1 MPPEKPPS
9 TVMNGPGIAGYPNIF
24 SALKVGGA
32 ICRNRVKYA
41 ACSVSNF
48 NTRDGS
54 ITDREYARMEVIA
67 RTGAGMITNQGAY
80 PDSEGAGKAY
90 YRQLSIAD
98 DQYIPGFRK
107 IADMLHR
114 GGAIAI
120 QQILHAGR
128 YGGIDLD
135 HCVQPSEVPQTLRHF
150 RPPRQMSRDDI
161 RRCVQDHCQA
171 SRRAMEAGFDGVE
184 ITAFMGYLLA
194 NFLSPFT
201 NRRTDEYGGSLEN
214 RGRFMVELL
223 DAIRE
228 AIGKDRLLIIRLN
241 GEELM
246 DERGGNSPPE
256 CIEFMKM
263 AEQAGADCISIVVG
277 WHESTRGALGRDVHD
292 DQWLPLAE
300 NASRAVK
307 IPVAFGPRFCDPV
320 KAEQALARGA
330 FGLWEVC
337 RPFLADPELLH
348 KVARDRLEEIRPCVG
363 GLLCLSRMFRN
374 LPYICAVNP
383 RLGHEVEPEYEL
395 RPARMRKKVL
405 VIGGGPGGL
414 ECAFIAAQR
423 GHSVVL
429 CEKSERLGG
438 QLLPASREIGGGR
451 IFVDLA
457 RYYETMLKKFNV
469 EVRLGTEV
477 TPQLCAQIAPD
488 VSVVATGSEIEHF
501 PIPGIHRNHVV
512 IAHDILEEG
521 APCGDRVV
529 VLGGERIGLV
539 AAEYLASRGKQV
551 TLVELGKR
559 LGEDVIATFKWR
571 HTAWVRELQIQALL
585 NTRAKE
591 VTEEGVVVEEEAGS
605 ERLVP
610 ADTVILAIPRKARQ
624 QLLTD
629 LEFVCDELY
638 AIGDAVKPRSMHNAI
653 REGYLIGIRI

>member
-1 MPPEKPPS
+1 MTS
-9 TVMNGPGIAGYPNIF
+9 AGQGVAKYPNIF
-24 SALKVGGA
+24 SAVQVGSLTS
-32 ICRNRVKYA
+32 RNRVKYA

-48 NTRDGS
+48 NARDGS

-67 RTGAGMITNQGAY
+67 RTGAGIITNQGAY
-80 PDSEGAGKAY
+80 PDPEGAGKAY

-98 DQYIPGFRK
+98 DKFIPGFRK
-107 IADMLHR
+107 VAEMIHGA
-114 GGAIAI
+114 GAIAI

-135 HCVQPSEVPQTLRHF
+135 HCIQPSDVPQTLRHF
-150 RPPRQMSRDDI
+150 RSPRQVSREEI
-161 RRCVQDHCQA
+161 LRSIQEHCEA
-171 SRRAMEAGFDGVE
+171 SRRAVEAGFDGVE
-184 ITAFMGYLLA
+184 LTAFMGYLLA

-223 DAIRE
+223 TAIHE
-228 AIGKDRLLIIRLN
+228 KIGKDKLLIIRLN
-241 GEELM
+241 GDELM
-246 DERGGNSPPE
+246 EEHGGNNPAQ

-320 KAEQALARGA
+320 KAEQALARSA
-330 FGLWEVC
+330 FGIWEVC

-348 KVARDRLEEIRPCVG
+348 KVAEDRLDEIRPCVG

-395 RPARMRKKVL
+395 RSARIHKKVL

-414 ECAFIAAQR
+414 ECAFTAAQR

-429 CEKSERLGG
+429 YEKSERLGG
-438 QLLPASREIGGGR
+438 QLNPASKEIGGGH
-451 IFVDLA
+451 IFHDLV
-457 RYYETMLKKFNV
+457 RYYEAMLKKWQV
-469 EVRLGTEV
+469 DVRLGTEA
-477 TPQLCAQIAPD
+477 TPKLCAQIAPD
-488 VSVVATGSEIEHF
+488 VSVVASGSQIEHVS
-501 PIPGIHRNHVV
+501 IPGIERNHVV

-521 APCGDRVV
+521 SPCGERVV
-529 VLGGERIGLV
+529 VIGGDRIGLV

-551 TLVELGKR
+551 TLMEAGKR

-571 HTAWVRELQIQALL
+571 HAAWVKELQIQTLL
-585 NTRAKE
+585 NTHAKE
-591 VTEEGVVVEEEAGS
+591 ITEAGVLALDAQGA

-610 ADTVILAIPRKARQ
+610 ADTVILALPRSPRQ

-638 AIGDAVKPRSMHNAI
+638 VIGDAVKPRSMHNAI

>member
-1 MPPEKPPS
+1 MAA
-9 TVMNGPGIAGYPNIF
+9 NGLGLAKYKKIF
-24 SALKVGGA
+24 SEIQVGSFR
-32 ICRNRVKYA
+32 CRNRVKYA

-48 NTRDGS
+48 NSRDGS

-67 RTGAGMITNQGAY
+67 RTGAGIITNQGAY
-80 PDSEGAGKAY
+80 PDPQGTGKAY

-98 DQYIPGFRK
+98 DKYIPGFRK
-107 IADMLHR
+107 VADMLR
-114 GGAIAI
+114 SAGAVAV

-135 HCVQPSEVPQTLRHF
+135 HCIQPSDVPQTLRHF
-150 RPPRQMSRDDI
+150 RPPRQMSREDI
-161 RRCVQDHCQA
+161 HSCIRDHCQA

-223 DAIRE
+223 SAIRE
-228 AIGKDRLLIIRLN
+228 SIGKNKLLIIRLN

-246 DERGGNSPPE
+246 EERGGNSPAQ

-263 AEQAGADCISIVVG
+263 AERAGSDCISIVVG
-277 WHESTRGALGRDVHD
+277 WHESTRGALGRDVHN

-300 NASRAVK
+300 KASQALK

-320 KAEQALARGA
+320 KAEQALAKGA

-348 KVARDRLEEIRPCVG
+348 KAAEDRLEEIRPCVG

-383 RLGHEVEPEYEL
+383 RLGHEVEPEYDL
-395 RPARMRKKVL
+395 RPARIAKKVL
-405 VIGGGPGGL
+405 IIGGGPGGL

-438 QLLPASREIGGGR
+438 QLIPASKEIGGGR
-451 IFVDLA
+451 IFLDLA
-457 RYYETMLKKFNV
+457 RYYETMLKKWNV
-469 EVRLGTEV
+469 DVRLGTEV
-477 TPQLCAQIAPD
+477 TPKLCAQIAPD

-501 PIPGIHRNHVV
+501 PIPGVDRNHVV
-512 IAHDILEEG
+512 IAHEILEEG
-521 APCGDRVV
+521 SPCGDRVV

-551 TLVELGKR
+551 TLVEVGKR

-571 HTAWVRELQIQALL
+571 HAAWVRELQIQTLL
-585 NTRAKE
+585 NARAKE
-591 VTEEGVVVEEEAGS
+591 ITGEGVLVEEAGGS

-610 ADTVILAIPRKARQ
+610 ADTVILAIPRKPRQ

-638 AIGDAVKPRSMHNAI
+638 VIGDAVKPRSMHNAI

>member
-1 MPPEKPPS
+1 M
-9 TVMNGPGIAGYPNIF
+9 VVNGPGIAEHPKIF
-24 SALKVGGA
+24 SELQVGSFR
-32 ICRNRVKYA
+32 CRNRVKYA

-48 NTRDGS
+48 NTHDGF
-54 ITDREYARMEVIA
+54 ITDREYARIEVIA

-80 PDSEGAGKAY
+80 PDPQRAGKAY

-98 DQYIPGFRK
+98 DRYIPGFRK
-107 IADMLHR
+107 VADMLR
-114 GGAIAI
+114 SGGAIAI

-150 RPPRQMSRDDI
+150 RPPRQMSLEDI
-161 RRCVQDHCQA
+161 RRCIQDHCEA

-201 NRRTDEYGGSLEN
+201 NRRTDGYGGSAEN

-223 DAIRE
+223 TAIRE
-228 AIGKDRLLIIRLN
+228 AVGKDKLLIIRLN

-246 DERGGNSPPE
+246 DERGGNSPVE

-263 AEQAGADCISIVVG
+263 AQQAGADCISIVVG

-300 NASRAVK
+300 NASRALK

-320 KAEQALARGA
+320 KAEQALARDA

-348 KVARDRLEEIRPCVG
+348 KVAQGRLKEIRPCVG

-395 RPARMRKKVL
+395 RPARVRKKVL
-405 VIGGGPGGL
+405 LIGGGPGGL

-438 QLLPASREIGGGR
+438 QLIPASKEIGGGH
-451 IFVDLA
+451 IFLDLV
-457 RYYETMLKKFNV
+457 RYYETMLKKWNV
-469 EVRLGTEV
+469 DVRLGTEA

-501 PIPGIHRNHVV
+501 PIPGVDRNHVV

-521 APCGDRVV
+521 SPCGDRVV

-551 TLVELGKR
+551 TLVEVGKR

-571 HTAWVRELQIQALL
+571 HAAWVRELQIQTLM

-591 VTEEGVVVEEEAGS
+591 ITAEGVVVEEAGGS
-605 ERLVP
+605 ERLIP
-610 ADTVILAIPRKARQ
+610 ADTVILAIPRKPRQ

-638 AIGDAVKPRSMHNAI
+638 IIGDAVKPRSMHNAI

>member
-1 MPPEKPPS
+1 MMVE
-9 TVMNGPGIAGYPNIF
+9 NGPGVAKYPNIF
-24 SALKVGGA
+24 SPMRIGSFT
-32 ICRNRVKYA
+32 CRNRVKYA

-48 NTRDGS
+48 NTRDGF

-67 RTGAGMITNQGAY
+67 RTGAGMITNQGAF
-80 PDSEGAGKAY
+80 PDRQGAGKAY

-98 DQYIPGFRK
+98 DKYIPGFRK
-107 IADMLHR
+107 IADLLHNA
-114 GGAIAI
+114 GAVAI

-135 HCVQPSEVPQTLRHF
+135 HCDQPSDVPQTLRHF
-150 RPPRQMSRDDI
+150 RTPRQMSREDI
-161 RRCVQDHCQA
+161 RRCIQDHCDA
-171 SRRAMEAGFDGVE
+171 SRRALEAGFDGVE

-201 NRRTDEYGGSLEN
+201 NRRTDKYGGSVEN
-214 RGRFMVELL
+214 RGRFIVELL
-223 DAIRE
+223 TAIRDQ
-228 AIGKDRLLIIRLN
+228 IGKDRLLIIRLN
-241 GEELM
+241 GDELM
-246 DERGGNSPPE
+246 EERGGNGPAE
-256 CIEFMKM
+256 CIEFMSM

-292 DQWLPLAE
+292 DQWLPLAQ
-300 NASRAVK
+300 NAAQALK

-320 KAEQALARGA
+320 KADRALAAGA

-348 KVARDRLEEIRPCVG
+348 KVAEDRLEEIRPCVG

-395 RPARMRKKVL
+395 RPARMRKKIL

-423 GHSVVL
+423 GHSVIL

-438 QLLPASREIGGGR
+438 QLIPASKEIGGDH
-451 IFVDLA
+451 IFVDLV
-457 RYYETMLKKFNV
+457 RYYEVMLKKRRV
-469 EVRLGTEV
+469 EMRLGTEV
-477 TPQLCAQIAPD
+477 TPQFCAQIAPD
-488 VSVVATGSEIEHF
+488 VGVVATGSEIEHV
-501 PIPGIHRNHVV
+501 PIPGIDRNHVV
-512 IAHDILEEG
+512 IAHDVLEEG
-521 APCGDRVV
+521 SPCGERVV
-529 VLGGERIGLV
+529 VIGGERIGLV

-551 TLVELGKR
+551 TLVEAGKR
-559 LGEDVIATFKWR
+559 LGEDVMATFKWR
-571 HTAWVRELQIQALL
+571 HAAWVRELQIQALL
-585 NTRAKE
+585 DTRAKE
-591 VTEEGVVVEEEAGS
+591 ITDRGVLVEEADGS
-605 ERLVP
+605 EKLVT
-610 ADTVILAIPRKARQ
+610 ADTVILAIPRRAHQ
-624 QLLTD
+624 QLLND

-638 AIGDAVKPRSMHNAI
+638 IIGDAVKPRSMHNAI

>member
-1 MPPEKPPS
+1 MAV
-9 TVMNGPGIAGYPNIF
+9 TGPGIAKYGNIF
-24 SALKVGGA
+24 RPIQVGSFT
-32 ICRNRVKYA
+32 CRNRVKYA

-48 NTRDGS
+48 NTRDGF
-54 ITDREYARMEVIA
+54 ITDREYARVEVIA

-80 PDSEGAGKAY
+80 PDMEGAGKAY
-90 YRQLSIAD
+90 YRQLSMAD
-98 DQYIPGFRK
+98 DKYIPGFRK
-107 IADMLHR
+107 IADLLHS

-135 HCVQPSEVPQTLRHF
+135 HCVQPSAVPQSLHHF
-150 RPPRQMSRDDI
+150 RPPREMSREDI
-161 RRCVQDHCQA
+161 RLSIQDHCDA

-223 DAIRE
+223 TAIRE
-228 AIGKDRLLIIRLN
+228 EIGKDNLLIIRLN

-277 WHESTRGALGRDVHD
+277 WHESTLGALGRDVHD

-300 NASRAVK
+300 NASQALK

-320 KAEQALARGA
+320 KAEQALARDA
-330 FGLWEVC
+330 FGLWEIC

-348 KVARDRLEEIRPCVG
+348 KVAGDRLQEIRPCVG

-395 RPARMRKKVL
+395 RRARIPKKVL
-405 VIGGGPGGL
+405 IIGGGPGGL

-438 QLLPASREIGGGR
+438 QLIPASKEIGGGQ
-451 IFVDLA
+451 IFLDLV
-457 RYYETMLKKFNV
+457 RYYETMLKEWNV
-469 EVRLGTEV
+469 ELRLGTEA
-477 TPQLCAQIAPD
+477 TPRLCAQIAPD
-488 VSVVATGSEIEHF
+488 VTVISTGSEIEHLS
-501 PIPGIHRNHVV
+501 IPGINRNHVV

-521 APCGDRVV
+521 SPCGDRVV

-551 TLVELGKR
+551 TLVEVGKR

-571 HTAWVRELQIQALL
+571 HAAWVRELQIQALL

-591 VTEEGVVVEEEAGS
+591 ITEQGVVVEEAGGS

-610 ADTVILAIPRKARQ
+610 ADTVILAIPRKPRQ
-624 QLLTD
+624 QLLND

-638 AIGDAVKPRSMHNAI
+638 VIGDAVKPRSMHNAI

>member
-223 DAIRE
+223 GAIRE

-395 RPARMRKKVL
+395 RPARIRKKVL

-488 VSVVATGSEIEHF
+488 VAVVATGSEIKHF

-571 HTAWVRELQIQALL
+571 HTAWVRELQIHALL

>member
-1 MPPEKPPS
+1 ME
-9 TVMNGPGIAGYPNIF
+9 TNGLGIAKYPNIF
-24 SALKVGGA
+24 SPMKIGSFT
-32 ICRNRVKYA
+32 CRNRVKYA

-48 NTRDGS
+48 NSRDGS
-54 ITDREYARMEVIA
+54 ITDREYARMEVIS
-67 RTGAGMITNQGAY
+67 RTGAGIITNQGAY
-80 PDSEGAGKAY
+80 PDLQGAGKAY

-107 IADMLHR
+107 IAEMIH
-114 GGAIAI
+114 GAGAIAI

-128 YGGIDLD
+128 YGGVDLD
-135 HCVQPSEVPQTLRHF
+135 HCVQPSDVPQTLRHF
-150 RPPRQMSRDDI
+150 RPPREISRENI
-161 RRCVQDHCQA
+161 RGSIQDHCDA
-171 SRRAMEAGFDGVE
+171 SRRALEAGFDGVE

-223 DAIRE
+223 TAVRQS
-228 AIGKDRLLIIRLN
+228 IGKEKLLIIRLN
-241 GEELM
+241 GDELM
-246 DERGGNSPPE
+246 DDRGGNSPAE

-307 IPVAFGPRFCDPV
+307 VPVAFGPRFCDPV
-320 KAEQALARGA
+320 KAEVALARNA

-348 KVARDRLEEIRPCVG
+348 KVAQDRLEEIRPCVG

-383 RLGHEVEPEYEL
+383 RLGHEVEPEYAL
-395 RPARMRKKVL
+395 RPARIRKKVL

-429 CEKSERLGG
+429 CERSDHLGG
-438 QLLPASREIGGGR
+438 QLIAASREIGGGQ
-451 IFVDLA
+451 IFQDLV
-457 RYYETMLKKFNV
+457 RYYEVMLKKWQV
-469 EVRLGTEV
+469 VVRLETQA
-477 TPQLCAQIAPD
+477 TAKLCAEIAPD
-488 VSVVATGSEIEHF
+488 VSVVAAGSEMQPF
-501 PIPGIHRNHVV
+501 DIPGMEQNHVV

-521 APCGDRVV
+521 APCGERIAVV
-529 VLGGERIGLV
+529 GGERIGLV

-551 TLVELGKR
+551 TLIGTGKR

-571 HTAWVRELQIQALL
+571 HAAWVKELHIETLL
-585 NTRAKE
+585 NARVKGITR
-591 VTEEGVVVEEEAGS
+591 EGVIAEAADGS
-605 ERLVP
+605 GRFVP
-610 ADTVILAIPRKARQ
+610 ADTVVVALPRKPRQ
-624 QLLTD
+624 DLLTE

-638 AIGDAVKPRSMHNAI
+638 IIGDAVKPRSMHNAI

>member
-1 MPPEKPPS
+1 
-9 TVMNGPGIAGYPNIF
+9 MNGPGIAGYPNIF

-223 DAIRE
+223 GAIRE
-228 AIGKDRLLIIRLN
+228 AIGKHRLLIIRLN

-395 RPARMRKKVL
+395 RPARIRKKVL

-501 PIPGIHRNHVV
+501 PIPGIHRNHVM

-571 HTAWVRELQIQALL
+571 HTAWVRELQIHALL

-591 VTEEGVVVEEEAGS
+591 ITEEGVVVEEEGGS

-638 AIGDAVKPRSMHNAI
+638 MIGDAVKPRSMHNAI

>member
-1 MPPEKPPS
+1 MQLA
-9 TVMNGPGIAGYPNIF
+9 GPGIKRFPHLF
-24 SALKVGGA
+24 SEVKVGSFT
-32 ICRNRVKYA
+32 CRNRVKYA

-48 NTRDGS
+48 NTPDGFL
-54 ITDREYARMEVIA
+54 TDREYARMEVIA
-67 RTGAGMITNQGAY
+67 RTGASMITNQGAY
-80 PDSEGAGKAY
+80 PDAEGAGKAY
-90 YRQLSIAD
+90 TRQLSLAED
-98 DQYIPGFRK
+98 KYIPDFRK
-107 IADMLHR
+107 IADLLH
-114 GGAIAI
+114 GAGAIAI

-128 YGGIDLD
+128 YGGIDLP
-135 HCVQPSEVPQTLRHF
+135 HCSQPSEVPQTLRHF
-150 RPPRQMSRDDI
+150 RPPRQMSREEI
-161 RRCVQDHCQA
+161 RRSIEDHCA
-171 SRRAMEAGFDGVE
+171 AGRRSMEVGFDGVE
-184 ITAFMGYLLA
+184 LTAFMGYLLA

-201 NRRTDEYGGSLEN
+201 NRRTDEYGGTLEN

-223 DAIRE
+223 TAMRE
-228 AIGKDRLLIIRLN
+228 TIGKDRLLIIRLN
-241 GEELM
+241 GDELM
-246 DERGGNSPPE
+246 DDRGGNSRDE
-256 CIEFMKM
+256 CLEFMKM

-300 NASRAVK
+300 SASKELR
-307 IPVAFGPRFCDPV
+307 IPVAFGPRFCDPL

-330 FGLWEVC
+330 FGMWEVC

-348 KVARDRLEEIRPCVG
+348 KVAEDRREEIRPCVG

-395 RPARMRKKVL
+395 RPARVRKKVL

-414 ECAFIAAQR
+414 ECATIAAQR
-423 GHSVVL
+423 GHQVIL
-429 CEKSERLGG
+429 CEKSDRLGG
-438 QLLPASREIGGGR
+438 QLPQAAKDIGGGQ
-451 IFVDLA
+451 IFLDLV
-457 RYYETMLKKFNV
+457 RYYETQLKRWQV

-477 TPQLCAQIAPD
+477 TPQLCAQTAPD
-488 VSVVATGSEIEHF
+488 VAVVAAGSEIAPVPLPGAEHY
-501 PIPGIHRNHVV
+501 PVV
-512 IAHDILEEG
+512 SAHEILEEG
-521 APCGDRVV
+521 SPCGDRVV

-551 TLVELGKR
+551 TVVEMGKR

-571 HTAWVRELQIQALL
+571 HAAWVREFQIETLL

-591 VTEEGVVVEEEAGS
+591 IVAGGVLVEDAEGARRV
-605 ERLVP
+605 LP
-610 ADTVILAIPRKARQ
+610 ADTVIVAIPRKPRQ
-624 QLLTD
+624 QLLSD